1 MSPLSP
7 VPGYPAVYHLGDT
20 RRITVRPMVAG
31 DEKALL
37 DFFRRVPAEDRR
49 YLKDDVTDASVIH
62 RWARTLDYSRVLP
75 LLALDGDRVVGDGT
89 LHQGRALARK
99 HLGEVRVVIDPEWR
113 SQGVG
118 RTLLSDLVEIAKAQD
133 RALEK
138 ITFEVVADAEQAAQK
153 AARALG
159 FKPVAI
165 FSSHVKYF
173 DGQPH
178 DLIVLELEVN
188 APPPSRGEPEE
199 AFDF

>member
-7 VPGYPAVYHLGDT
+7 VRDYPAVYHLGDT
-20 RRITVRPMVAG
+20 RRITIRPMVAG

-37 DFFRRVPAEDRR
+37 HFFRRVPAEDRR
-49 YLKDDVTDASVIH
+49 YLKDDVTDPAVIH
-62 RWARTLDYSRVLP
+62 QWAQTLDYSRVLP
-75 LLALDGDRVVGDGT
+75 MLALDGDRVVGDGT

-113 SQGVG
+113 NQGVG

-138 ITFEVVADAEQAAQK
+138 ITFEVVADAEQAAQR

-173 DGQPH
+173 GGQPH
-178 DLIVLELEVN
+178 DLIVMELEAN